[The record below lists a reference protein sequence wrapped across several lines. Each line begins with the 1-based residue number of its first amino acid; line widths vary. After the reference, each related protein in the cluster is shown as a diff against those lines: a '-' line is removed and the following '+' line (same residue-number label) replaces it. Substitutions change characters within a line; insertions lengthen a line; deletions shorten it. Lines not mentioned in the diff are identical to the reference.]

1 MNQRPPL
8 DVNVAYVEG
17 REEADRRAS
26 NQPMTQ
32 KLEDIYLSKMEL
44 VMLDLAILKLSDS
57 FPNESLMVIYTIF
70 NGLRKA
76 SAAWSKNQ

>member
-44 VMLDLAILKLSDS
+44 VMLDLAILKL
-57 FPNESLMVIYTIF
+57 
-70 NGLRKA
+70 RKA
-76 SAAWSKNQ
+76 SAAWRYVYIGLDHHHLLLPSFPFVY